1 MLHDSKKKTI
11 FYNNALIKI
20 YNIPVFYSPRLS
32 HPDPTVKR
40 RSGFLVPSFQDTKNL
55 GEGVSIPYFWA
66 INKDKDLTLTN
77 KFYASENPLFLGE
90 YRQALKNSNLILI
103 LDTLKV
109 TKKPVTLKNRVTK
122 NHFFSKFVKNFSNL
136 DKNSESTLSITTQ
149 NANNDKYFKLYKID
163 SRVSKQ

>member
-55 GEGVSIPYFWA
+55 G
-66 INKDKDLTLTN
+66 
-77 KFYASENPLFLGE
+77 
-90 YRQALKNSNLILI
+90 
-103 LDTLKV
+103 
-109 TKKPVTLKNRVTK
+109 
-122 NHFFSKFVKNFSNL
+122 
-136 DKNSESTLSITTQ
+136 
-149 NANNDKYFKLYKID
+149 
-163 SRVSKQ
+163 